1 MIAARLAYLTTPQA
15 GRFVLNIQPE
25 GSDELL
31 RFEICKAHLA
41 NILIAGTAVALREDS
56 NFHRVPETN
65 STEDANDRADHR
77 RQQPA

>member
-1 MIAARLAYLTTPQA
+1 MTIAKLAYLTTPQS
-15 GRFVLNIQPE
+15 GRYVLNIQPE

-56 NFHRVPETN
+56 SINRVPVTN
-65 STEDANDRADHR
+65 TTESAHERADHR
-77 RQQPA
+77 A